1 MSDHDEIHGQVAL
14 SANGDDDEAIDLL
27 GEEEADLDDELL
39 DFDDGVVVQQFVP
52 DEIDVGDTDRPEAD
66 IGADD
71 LPVID
76 LLPSSLTEER
86 LARVEEAAR
95 ALAQAQVTR
104 EQGPHPA
111 QGLGRVDRSGHDW
124 LRSDPAPAHRGPR
137 PHAGAGRDGLD
148 RRGDP
153 RRAGRGLVHPRA
165 QAGRRPGAAGGG
177 RFRLGFAGFAPV
189 SACSKA
195 WCKGR

>member
-104 EQGPHPA
+104 EQGRIRRKVSA
-111 QGLGRVDRSGHDW
+111 AST
-124 LRSDPAPAHRGPR
+124 
-137 PHAGAGRDGLD
+137 GAGTIGFVPILLQLIGALD
-148 RRGDP
+148 LTP
-153 RRAGRGLVHPRA
+153 ELAA
-165 QAGRRPGAAGGG
+165 TASTGAAI
-177 RFRLGFAGFAPV
+177 LGALAAGWFTPERKPV
-189 SACSKA
+189 DARELLGEGASA
-195 WCKGR
+195 